1 MGSLSGE
8 SGQLATCLSSLDLRL
23 FSLGFH
29 GPHCRRRRG
38 LLHAPQTDPMANER
52 SWKLLAGYG
61 FIVVLACTGCGKQEQ
76 ISRYTVAKP
85 EPIVERDPHEGLGIK
100 PPSGEPTDRTLGA
113 VVPRGEQGWFFK
125 VTGPKDA
132 VEAQVGAVTDFLKTV
147 RFTTEAKPEWNLPE
161 GWQQRAGNDI
171 RFATLVIPA
180 APKPLELSVTVL
192 PKSGDDGPY
201 ILMNVNR
208 WRNQLGLPPVAA
220 EELADG
226 STQVAVGDATA
237 TIVNLLG
244 ASSGGS
250 MGRPPFMSGERNG
263 K

>member
-1 MGSLSGE
+1 M
-8 SGQLATCLSSLDLRL
+8 
-23 FSLGFH
+23 
-29 GPHCRRRRG
+29 
-38 LLHAPQTDPMANER
+38 
-52 SWKLLAGYG
+52 AGYG
-61 FIVVLACTGCGKQEQ
+61 LSVLLACSGCGKQEQ

-85 EPIVERDPHEGLGIK
+85 EPIVERDPHAGLGIK

-125 VTGPKDA
+125 LTGPKDA

-147 RFTTEAKPEWNLPE
+147 RFTAEGKPEWTLPE

-171 RFATLVIPA
+171 RFATLVISGEQ
-180 APKPLELSVTVL
+180 KPLELSVTVL
-192 PKSGDDGPY
+192 PKSGDDPTY

-208 WRNQLGLPPVAA
+208 WRNQLGLPPVTA
-220 EELADG
+220 EELASG
-226 STQVAVGDATA
+226 STQVAVGDGTA

-244 ASSGGS
+244 TSSGGS